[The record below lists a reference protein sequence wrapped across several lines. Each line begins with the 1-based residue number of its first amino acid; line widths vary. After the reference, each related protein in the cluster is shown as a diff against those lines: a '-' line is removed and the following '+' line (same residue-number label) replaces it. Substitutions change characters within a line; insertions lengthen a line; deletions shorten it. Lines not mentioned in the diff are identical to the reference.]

1 MTDITQQTTQIYT
14 ASQPNIFDIN
24 LVCDQL
30 LNDGFAHIS
39 GLFTETLLISLYNEI
54 QIIDKN
60 RELQLAGIGRGDD
73 HIIHETIRS
82 DKIKWIDGE
91 TLAQVQFQHRLEQ
104 LRLEMNQH
112 LMLGLF
118 DIESNFAVY
127 REGDFYKR
135 HLDSFIGAKN
145 RVLSMVVYLN
155 PEWTSSQGGLLKLY
169 NDKKP
174 SSLFAE
180 IIPIWGNVVIFLSEK
195 IPHEVTPTTHTRYS
209 IATWFRCNN
218 LNPLV

>member
-30 LNDGFAHIS
+30 FNDGFTHIS

-73 HIIHETIRS
+73 HIIHKAIRS

-91 TLAQVQFQHRLEQ
+91 TLAQVQFQQRLEQ
-104 LRLEMNQH
+104 L
-112 LMLGLF
+112 F
-118 DIESNFAVY
+118 
-127 REGDFYKR
+127 
-135 HLDSFIGAKN
+135 
-145 RVLSMVVYLN
+145 
-155 PEWTSSQGGLLKLY
+155 
-169 NDKKP
+169 
-174 SSLFAE
+174 
-180 IIPIWGNVVIFLSEK
+180 NVTCAS
-195 IPHEVTPTTHTRYS
+195 
-209 IATWFRCNN
+209 
-218 LNPLV
+218 